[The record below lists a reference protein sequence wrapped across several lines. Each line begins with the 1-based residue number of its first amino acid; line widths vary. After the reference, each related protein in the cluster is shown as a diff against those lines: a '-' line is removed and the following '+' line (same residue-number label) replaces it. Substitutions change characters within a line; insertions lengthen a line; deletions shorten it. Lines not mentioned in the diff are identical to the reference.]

1 MFSDT
6 LCFRTPPI
14 FHLYNYFLD
23 AQKHVFR
30 TPFVFEHHYFSWKK
44 NFFSVQKHRVITV
57 YANFRNHMQVSEN
70 SSVNTGVI
78 DDRPLQTYE

>member
-14 FHLYNYFLD
+14 FHGNNEFLD

-30 TPFVFEHHYFSWKK
+30 TNEHFMVLVSRLIGLLMGTWCIQILIW
-44 NFFSVQKHRVITV
+44 NITHT
-57 YANFRNHMQVSEN
+57 FQQLTS
-70 SSVNTGVI
+70 
-78 DDRPLQTYE
+78 